1 MSPRL
6 LTVVGLSLAACQG
19 TATEEPAA
27 VPPITSTIEATTA
40 GKVTAKLAATLPCR
54 ATLGELEMIVGT
66 APVVAQVGEVKLTGE
81 LASNGTTFLR
91 EGERIARFY
100 VASADEAALI
110 DPQGIAIAR
119 ITRDGDRFAITDRTS
134 AILRYVRRG
143 AAPKTIEVVPD
154 HGDPTVVTGTDD
166 LILAAVLTA
175 TEASAEVRGLAACHR
190 LFPIEK
196 AP

>member
-1 MSPRL
+1 M
-6 LTVVGLSLAACQG
+6 LTLAVVGLSLVACQG
-19 TATEEPAA
+19 TAADDPASGPA
-27 VPPITSTIEATTA
+27 PSDTVIEVTTA
-40 GKVTAKLAATLPCR
+40 GKVSARVTQTLPCR
-54 ATLGELEMIVGT
+54 ATLGDLEMIVGT
-66 APVVAQVGEVKLTGE
+66 APLVAQVGEVTWTGE

-91 EGERIARFY
+91 NTERIARLY

-110 DPQGIAIAR
+110 DPQGIAITR
-119 ITRDGDRFAITDRTS
+119 ITRDGTRFAITDRTS
-134 AILRYVRRG
+134 AILRYVRPG
-143 AAPKTIEVVPD
+143 AKPKTIEVVPD